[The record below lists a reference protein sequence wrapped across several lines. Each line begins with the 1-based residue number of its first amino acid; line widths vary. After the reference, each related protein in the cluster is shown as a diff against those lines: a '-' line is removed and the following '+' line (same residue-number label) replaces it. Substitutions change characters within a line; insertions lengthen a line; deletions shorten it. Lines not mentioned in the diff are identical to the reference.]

1 MTETDEETLDFNLP
15 EKTIVQLQQANKLK
29 KMVYVAGLGVLIVSI
44 LTTLFTHHW
53 ANFVEVIAY
62 IFMYILLVLPSVFLY
77 RSTQNYTNYFVT
89 KEKEILNEAIYNE
102 RRYWKVVGIFTVL
115 LSIAIILVLVFGG
128 AAALFNFIRR

>member
-1 MTETDEETLDFNLP
+1 MTEKDEESIDFNLP
-15 EKTIVQLQQANKLK
+15 EKTIAQLQQANKLK
-29 KMVYVAGLGVLIVSI
+29 KIVFVSGLAMLIISI
-44 LTTLFTHHW
+44 LTTLFTHNW
-53 ANFVEVIAY
+53 INFVEVTAY

>member
-1 MTETDEETLDFNLP
+1 MTEKDEESIDFNLP
-15 EKTIVQLQQANKLK
+15 EKTIAQLQQANKLK
-29 KMVYVAGLGVLIVSI
+29 KIVFVSGLAMLIISI
-44 LTTLFTHHW
+44 LTTLFTH
-53 ANFVEVIAY
+53 
-62 IFMYILLVLPSVFLY
+62 VLPSVFLY